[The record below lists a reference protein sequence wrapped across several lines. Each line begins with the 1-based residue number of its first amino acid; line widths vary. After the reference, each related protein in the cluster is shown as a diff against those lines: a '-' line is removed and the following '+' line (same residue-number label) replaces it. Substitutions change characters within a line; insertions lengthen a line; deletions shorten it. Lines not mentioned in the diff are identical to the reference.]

1 MDVVVRTFHCCC
13 CSAGGGSMVGVERGV
28 ATLACGFR
36 WRVKQSV
43 FKQRIRYGHQVRIL
57 NVEFTV
63 YAYVQT
69 IILLA

>member
-1 MDVVVRTFHCCC
+1 
-13 CSAGGGSMVGVERGV
+13 MVGVERGV